1 MSIKVGIL
9 GLAHGHVMAYGRKW
23 TEHPEWEVELIGAWD
38 HDAARRDSSAASLGI
53 RAYDTAEALLADAD
67 AVVISSETS
76 FHAEL
81 TELAAAHG
89 KDIICYK
96 PMALTLDEADRMV
109 RAVESSG
116 VRFTLGYQMRVD
128 PQNIR
133 MKEMVHDGTIGEIC
147 HYRRRHGLA
156 THTWAGF
163 ENTWHTKEHY
173 NRDIF
178 ADDSAHPIDMINWMF
193 GVPETVSCEMTTM
206 ANLKIRNDNGVALF
220 RYANG
225 MIAEI
230 TCSFTC
236 SASEITTEIYGTRG
250 SIQQY
255 YGDAVSAGLPRPEGQ
270 PGLKYYKNGDAG
282 WTDSGIPSPAAH
294 SERIAAQGEW
304 FARFLRGES
313 GPICSVYEARDSLK
327 MVLACY
333 VSAREGRRVR
343 IDDPALYGVL

>member
-1 MSIKVGIL
+1 MSVKVGIL
-9 GLAHGHVMAYGRKW
+9 GLAHGHVMTYGKKW
-23 TEHPEWEVELIGAWD
+23 IENPAWGIELVGAWD
-38 HDAARRDSSAASLGI
+38 HDAERLAKNTETLGI
-53 RAYDTAEALLADAD
+53 AAYETPEELLELVD

-76 FHAEL
+76 FHVTL
-81 TELAAAHG
+81 TELAAAAG

-109 RAVESSG
+109 EAVEASG

-128 PQNIR
+128 PQNIK
-133 MKEMVHDGTIGEIC
+133 MKELVQSGTIGEIC
-147 HYRRRHGLA
+147 HYRRRHGLSV
-156 THTWAGF
+156 HMWPGF
-163 ENTWHTKEHY
+163 ENAWHTQEHY

-178 ADDSAHPIDMINWMF
+178 ADDSAHPIDMLNWLF

-206 ANLKIRNDNGVALF
+206 ANLKIKNNNGVALF

-225 MIAEI
+225 LIAEI

-236 SASEITTEIYGTRG
+236 VASEITTEIYGTRG

-255 YGDAVSAGLPRPEGQ
+255 YGDAVSTRLPRPEGQ
-270 PGLKYYKNGDAG
+270 PGLKYYVNGDED
-282 WTDSGIPSPAAH
+282 WTDSGIASPAAH
-294 SERIAAQGEW
+294 GERIAAQGEV
-304 FARFLRGES
+304 FAQFLRGER

-343 IDDPALYGVL
+343 IDDIDLYNVL